1 MNTGKTPA
9 APVTPVAPTA
19 PVAPLLSFDRFSLRF
34 AGPEGSS
41 HVLDDVRLDVMP
53 GEILGLVGESG
64 CGKSVLARSALR
76 LLPSPPALPDGRIL
90 FRGED
95 LLKASPRRLRAVRGG
110 EISMIFQE
118 PMSSL
123 NPVFT
128 VGAQMTEV
136 LRLHRGLSA
145 REARARAAEMLR
157 RVRMPD
163 PEQTLGKYPHELSGG
178 MRQRVMIAM
187 ELSCGPALLMADE
200 PTTALDVTVQGQVLA
215 LLAEL
220 TREQGVSTLFITHDM
235 GVVAQLCERVA
246 VMYAGTLVEL
256 APVDELFRV
265 PLHPYT
271 RGLIAAI
278 PRLDGQTQK
287 DLPYIPGSVPDLRT
301 PPTGCRFHPRCA
313 LRSDICLREKPPM
326 RRFGAHGAAC
336 HHLDIPAEVPA
347 QTSAEFSPKLPP
359 KLLTVTPAREQH
371 HA

>member
-1 MNTGKTPA
+1 MTSGRTKS
-9 APVTPVAPTA
+9 APDT
-19 PVAPLLSFDRFSLRF
+19 PLLSFEHFSLRF

-41 HVLDDVRLDVMP
+41 HVLDDVSLDLMP

-64 CGKSVLARSALR
+64 CGKSVLARSVLR
-76 LLPSPPALPDGRIL
+76 LLPSPPALPSGRIL

-95 LLKASPRRLRAVRGG
+95 LLQVSSRRLRSVRGG

-136 LRLHRGLSA
+136 LRLHRHLSS
-145 REARARAAEMLR
+145 REALRRAADMLH

-163 PEQTLGKYPHELSGG
+163 PEQTLTKYPHELSGG

-215 LLAEL
+215 LLTDL
-220 TREQGVSTLFITHDM
+220 TREQGASTLFITHDM

-256 APVDELFRV
+256 APAGELFRA

-278 PRLDGQTQK
+278 PRLDGPAEK
-287 DLPYIPGSVPDLRT
+287 DLPYIPGAVPDLRT

-313 LRSDICLREKPPM
+313 LRSGICQREKPEL
-326 RRFGAHGAAC
+326 RCLEVHGGTHAAAC
-336 HHLDIPAEVPA
+336 HHLEAPA
-347 QTSAEFSPKLPP
+347 Q
-359 KLLTVTPAREQH
+359 EQNH
-371 HA
+371 V